1 MNRPDGRRADELRP
15 LTIEIGVNIY
25 AEGSALISAGNT
37 RVLCT
42 ASVEE
47 KVPPYKKGSGEGW
60 VTAEYAMLPRAT
72 NTRNLRDG
80 RRGRVD
86 GRAQEIQRLIGRS
99 FRAGVDLRGLGERT
113 ITIDCDVL
121 QADAGTRCAAITG
134 GFVAL
139 YEALRKLP
147 VAGMLKELPVPRM
160 LSAVSV
166 GIIGGE
172 PRLDLSYLE
181 DFEAEVD
188 MNCVVSEGGDFIEIQ
203 GTGERRAF
211 RRAEAGAGDLAVDED
226 GVTFLANAQKKARE
240 YAAATGLPT
249 LADDSGLTVAALGG
263 RPGVQ
268 SARYGG
274 PGLSPGDR
282 NQRLLGAME

>member
-1 MNRPDGRRADELRP
+1 MSRPDGRRADELRP
-15 LTIEIGVNIY
+15 LKIETGVNIY

-42 ASVEE
+42 ATVEE
-47 KVPPYKKGSGEGW
+47 KVPFYKKGSGEGW

-99 FRAGVDLRGLGERT
+99 FRAGVDLVGLGERT
-113 ITIDCDVL
+113 MTIDCDVL

-139 YEALRKLP
+139 YEALRKLHQ
-147 VAGMLKELPVPRM
+147 AGQLKEIPIRNM

-166 GIIGGE
+166 GMIGGE

-181 DFEAEVD
+181 DYEAEVD
-188 MNCVVSEGGDFIEIQ
+188 MNCVVTEGGDFVEIQ
-203 GTGERRAF
+203 GTAERRPF
-211 RRAEAGAGDLAVDED
+211 SRAEGDALLDLAVQ
-226 GVTFLANAQKKARE
+226 GTRRLAELQRQ
-240 YAAATGLPT
+240 
-249 LADDSGLTVAALGG
+249 ALG
-263 RPGVQ
+263 
-268 SARYGG
+268 
-274 PGLSPGDR
+274 L
-282 NQRLLGAME
+282 

>member
-1 MNRPDGRRADELRP
+1 MLKLHPQRKPS
-15 LTIEIGVNIY
+15 
-25 AEGSALISAGNT
+25 GSALITAGNT

-47 KVPPYKKGSGEGW
+47 KVPFYKKGSGEGW

-113 ITIDCDVL
+113 ITVDCDVL

-139 YEALRKLP
+139 YEALSKLQA
-147 VAGMLKELPVPRM
+147 AGMIKEIPVPGM

-188 MNCVVSEGGDFIEIQ
+188 MNCVVSEESCPLMSR
-203 GTGERRAF
+203 RRALSVSDK
-211 RRAEAGAGDLAVDED
+211 RAP
-226 GVTFLANAQKKARE
+226 AR
-240 YAAATGLPT
+240 TN
-249 LADDSGLTVAALGG
+249 S
-263 RPGVQ
+263 
-268 SARYGG
+268 
-274 PGLSPGDR
+274 
-282 NQRLLGAME
+282 MW